1 MSQTNSDTTTEGIRI
16 EVFPEYIPEQS
27 LPEQNQF
34 SFSYKIKITNIGDL
48 WAKLVA
54 RKWVII
60 NSEGEQETVEGP
72 GVVGYYPEL
81 NPGESFE
88 YRSYCPLNTSWGTME
103 GEFYLLRNDGTKFI
117 AKISRFYLTSL
128 VEAE

>member
-1 MSQTNSDTTTEGIRI
+1 MPQTNSDTTTEGIRI

-34 SFSYKIKITNIGDL
+34 SFSYKIKITNTGDL

-54 RKWVII
+54 RKWIII
-60 NSEGEQETVEGP
+60 NAEGEQEVVDGP

-81 NPGESFE
+81 NSGESFE
-88 YRSYCPLNTSWGTME
+88 YRSYCPLNTNWGTME
-103 GEFYLLRNDGTKFI
+103 GEFYLLREDGTKFT
-117 AKISRFYLTSL
+117 AKIARFYLASL

>member
-1 MSQTNSDTTTEGIRI
+1 MPQTNSDTTTEGIRI

-34 SFSYKIKITNIGDL
+34 SFSYKIKITNTGDL

-54 RKWVII
+54 RKWIII
-60 NSEGEQETVEGP
+60 NAEGEQEVVDGP

-81 NPGESFE
+81 NPGEAFE

-103 GEFYLLRNDGTKFI
+103 GEFYLLRDDGTKFT
-117 AKISRFYLTSL
+117 AKISRFYLASL